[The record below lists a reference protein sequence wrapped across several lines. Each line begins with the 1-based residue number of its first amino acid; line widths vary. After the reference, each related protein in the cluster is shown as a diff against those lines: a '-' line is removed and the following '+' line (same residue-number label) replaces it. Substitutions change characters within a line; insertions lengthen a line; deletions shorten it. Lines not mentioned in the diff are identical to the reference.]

1 MSKKTLKFKS
11 RSKPKSRSRS
21 RSRSKPTLNKF
32 TLKKSIFNP
41 KIQFEKL
48 PQFKTILQKPY
59 SGEKEIK
66 INKIKTEKNTDF
78 PFISN
83 LSLLNKTRKPR
94 KYTLKNLFLFNK
106 KKKNNKN
113 KNKIK
118 R

>member
-1 MSKKTLKFKS
+1 MFKKTLKFKS

-21 RSRSKPTLNKF
+21 KPKSRSRS
-32 TLKKSIFNP
+32 TLKKSIFNSHI
-41 KIQFEKL
+41 KFEKL

-66 INKIKTEKNTDF
+66 INKINKIKTEKNTDF

-83 LSLLNKTRKPR
+83 LSLLNKTKKPR
-94 KYTLKNLFLFNK
+94 KYTLKKLFLFNK

-113 KNKIK
+113 KNKI
-118 R
+118 RR